1 MTAVNAILFNEEDD
15 PTDLDYLKDTA
26 RSIEIVR
33 EITKDG
39 GLGCFGFTLVHQR
52 PPKVGTVVPGVFI
65 KSNSPDL
72 KYG

>member
-39 GLGCFGFTLVHQR
+39 RLGCFGFTLVHQR
-52 PPKVGTVVPGVFI
+52 PLLYQVCLYI